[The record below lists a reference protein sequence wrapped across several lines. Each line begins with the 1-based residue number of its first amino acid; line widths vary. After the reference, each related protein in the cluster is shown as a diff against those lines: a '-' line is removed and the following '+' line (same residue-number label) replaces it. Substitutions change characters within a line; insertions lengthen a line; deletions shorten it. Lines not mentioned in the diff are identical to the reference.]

1 MFSSII
7 DSIAGI
13 FKKSHGDTHIH
24 KSVSPMSVHISKDG
38 SVVTIE
44 HTKKIVAETTA
55 AHKRDLP
62 AVNIHSTVEKIHP
75 NHYKT
80 QNGKQVIDFIEK
92 YCIDFRLGNAV
103 KYLMR
108 AGKKQN
114 ETFYDDINKAIWHIN
129 RYREI
134 MIPIKIIDQ
143 GPDLTFRF
151 EDHNQPTTL
160 DIKSDLEIY
169 DLKFLMIKEAIF
181 MLATI
186 DSIGGY
192 EYRNTQLHKATD
204 LLENQ
209 KYAATA

>member
-1 MFSSII
+1 MKKMFSSII
-7 DSIAGI
+7 DSIVGV

-44 HTKKIVAETTA
+44 HTKKIVAETMA

-62 AVNIHSTVEKIHP
+62 AVNIHSTIEKIHP

-92 YCIDFRLGNAV
+92 YCIDFSLGNAV

-114 ETFYDDINKAIWHIN
+114 ETFYDDINKAIWYIN
-129 RYREI
+129 RYKEYCI
-134 MIPIKIIDQ
+134 SYTSENGISVDFSKELHD
-143 GPDLTFRF
+143 DLA
-151 EDHNQPTTL
+151 
-160 DIKSDLEIY
+160 IY
-169 DLKFLMIKEAIF
+169 DLKYKMIAAAIVRLVYSTQELNNAASLCDINEA
-181 MLATI
+181 L
-186 DSIGGY
+186 
-192 EYRNTQLHKATD
+192 K
-204 LLENQ
+204 LLEEQ
-209 KYAATA
+209 KTTAAA